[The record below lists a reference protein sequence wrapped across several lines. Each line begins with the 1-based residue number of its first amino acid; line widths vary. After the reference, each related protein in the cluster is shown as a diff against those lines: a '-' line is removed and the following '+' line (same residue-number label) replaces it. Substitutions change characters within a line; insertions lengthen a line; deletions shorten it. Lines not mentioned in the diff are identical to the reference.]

1 MRLSSIIV
9 KELFER
15 RSQLITSFIAIV
27 LGITVIVGI
36 RTITHF
42 SEKAVARELDNLGAN
57 VLILPKDAT
66 VSDYYSADFTGAE
79 LPEAYVQTI
88 TSSSLQGVDHL
99 SPKLSASVEL
109 QGRRVIL
116 TGILPKNE
124 FANKQVWQM
133 TGDIF
138 SRPQGCGTVSIPGVT
153 KDTPG
158 SLDRA
163 AVRKEVIETLAQN
176 EVLVG
181 ADIANRY
188 ALTKGKTV
196 GLLGRTFTVRS
207 VLPQTG
213 TIDDSRLFAHL
224 HVVQQMLGKG
234 KVVSAIEILGCCK
247 EISTGLVTKLNAL
260 LPNAR
265 VVTVAQITSTQLRT
279 NSLMSQFSSIF
290 LVFILLVGGVSIAN
304 YMFANVRERRKEIG
318 TFIAI
323 GMSPRQVVAIFY
335 GKALLLGVIGGII
348 GYLFGTLLAVWLG
361 PRIAQ
366 IPVLPLPILLG
377 WAVLISAAMN
387 MLATIIPA
395 SAAART
401 DPASV
406 LMED

>member
-1 MRLSSIIV
+1 MRLSSIIF

-66 VSDYYSADFTGAE
+66 VSDYYSADFSGAE
-79 LPEAYVQTI
+79 LPEDYIQAI
-88 TSSSLQGVDHL
+88 TSSSLQGVDNL
-99 SPKLSASVEL
+99 SPKLSTSIDY

-124 FANKQVWQM
+124 FANKQAWQM

-138 SRPQGCGTVSIPGVT
+138 SRPQGCGAVDLPGGAQ
-153 KDTPG
+153 DPA

-163 AVRKEVIETLAQN
+163 AVRKEVIESLAQN
-176 EVLVG
+176 DVLVG
-181 ADIANRY
+181 ADIATRY
-188 ALTKGKTV
+188 TLAKGKTIT
-196 GLLGRTFTVRS
+196 LLGRTFTVRS
-207 VLPQTG
+207 ILPPTG
-213 TIDDSRLFAHL
+213 TIDDSRIFAHL
-224 HVVQQMLGKG
+224 RVVQQMLGKG
-234 KVVSAIEILGCCK
+234 QVVSAIEILGCCK
-247 EISTGLVTKLNAL
+247 AISEGLVSKLNTL

-279 NSLMSQFSSIF
+279 NTMMAQFSSIF

-335 GKALLLGVIGGII
+335 GKALILGIIGGVV
-348 GYLFGTLLAVWLG
+348 GYLFGTVLAVSLG
-361 PRIAQ
+361 PRIAM
-366 IPVLPLPILLG
+366 IPVLPLPSLLG
-377 WAVLISAAMN
+377 WAVLISAALN
-387 MLATIIPA
+387 VLATVIPA
-395 SAAART
+395 TAAART

-406 LMED
+406 LMEE

>member
-1 MRLSSIIV
+1 MRLSSIIL

-42 SEKAVARELDNLGAN
+42 FEKAVARELDNLGAN

-66 VSDYYSADFTGAE
+66 VSDYYSADFSGAE
-79 LPEAYVQTI
+79 LPEDYLQAI
-88 TSSSLQGVDHL
+88 TSSSLQGVDNL
-99 SPKLSASVEL
+99 SPKLSTSIDY

-124 FANKQVWQM
+124 FANKQAWQM

-138 SRPQGCGTVSIPGVT
+138 SRPQGCGAVDLPGGAQ
-153 KDTPG
+153 DPA

-163 AVRKEVIETLAQN
+163 AVRKEVIETLPQSD
-176 EVLVG
+176 VLVG
-181 ADIANRY
+181 ADIAARY
-188 ALTKGKTV
+188 ALTKGKTIS
-196 GLLGRTFTVRS
+196 LLGRTFTVRS
-207 VLPQTG
+207 ILPQTG
-213 TIDDSRLFAHL
+213 TVDDSRIFAHL

-247 EISTGLVTKLNAL
+247 AISEGLVSKLNTL

-279 NSLMSQFSSIF
+279 NNMMAQFSSIF

-323 GMSPRQVVAIFY
+323 GMSPRQVVTIFY
-335 GKALLLGVIGGII
+335 GKALILGIIGGVI
-348 GYLFGTLLAVWLG
+348 GYLFGTVLAITLG
-361 PRIAQ
+361 PRIAMM
-366 IPVLPLPILLG
+366 PVLPLPSLLG
-377 WAVLISAAMN
+377 WAVLISAALN
-387 MLATIIPA
+387 VLATIIPA
-395 SAAART
+395 TAAART

-406 LMED
+406 LMEE